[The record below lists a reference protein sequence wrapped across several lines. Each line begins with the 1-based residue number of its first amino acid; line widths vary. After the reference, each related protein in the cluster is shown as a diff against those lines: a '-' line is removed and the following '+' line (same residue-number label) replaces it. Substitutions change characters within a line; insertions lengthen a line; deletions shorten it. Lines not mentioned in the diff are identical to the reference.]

1 VGVSH
6 LVSMCVC
13 VSLCVYVGYA
23 GVATCIA
30 DDAIRCP
37 NAAPT
42 AKYAPVVVFTPSS
55 KRAWVS
61 LIPLLCLLLALVM
74 GLALVS
80 VVVALLAPLLLPLP
94 LPALAKQC

>member
-1 VGVSH
+1 VCE
-6 LVSMCVC
+6 CVC
-13 VSLCVYVGYA
+13 VGYA

-30 DDAIRCP
+30 DVAIRCP

-61 LIPLLCLLLALVM
+61 LIPLLRLILALVM
-74 GLALVS
+74 GLVLVS
-80 VVVALLAPLLLPLP
+80 VVVAVVVAVAVAP